1 MSKIIESKRA
11 IYIEIYKTQFRRE
24 DVTWTL

>member
-1 MSKIIESKRA
+1 MSKIIVLKQA